1 MYLPEILLQSITNSL
16 IVLIRRWQIFVQ
28 IFKSVYEW
36 ISNHNSNRNY
46 RNWLLAAQA
55 LLSRNVGMAWNSEAF
70 RHEKCIDHIKLLK
83 ISALEDNN
91 IWCCCMRNVE
101 LAWSSERFRHC
112 KTNNVRSCCCMRAVE
127 VSWSTERFRHCKT
140 NNVGSCC
147 CMRDVQI
154 SWSSERF
161 RHCKTNNVGSYC
173 CTRYVEISWS
183 AERFRHCK
191 TNNVG
196 SCCCMRCRDRMKL
209 WVIQALEDKNVL
221 GGCQQ
226 YLITWFC
233 TLACSGT
240 EKKD

>member
-1 MYLPEILLQSITNSL
+1 
-16 IVLIRRWQIFVQ
+16 
-28 IFKSVYEW
+28 
-36 ISNHNSNRNY
+36 
-46 RNWLLAAQA
+46 
-55 LLSRNVGMAWNSEAF
+55 
-70 RHEKCIDHIKLLK
+70 
-83 ISALEDNN
+83 
-91 IWCCCMRNVE
+91 
-101 LAWSSERFRHC
+101 
-112 KTNNVRSCCCMRAVE
+112 MRAVE